1 MISSTSLLLAVLT
14 PASCGALVGGPQH
27 PGSPALRAVE
37 TDAVENHAVAAH
49 AVGVRG
55 MVPETLEE
63 LYRSGLPFAEFLAQA
78 DRRKEMWN
86 DHYEGG
92 EVAETL
98 LAQASAIEGTWRILA
113 VAEDWC
119 SDSVNTI
126 PYLARLTEQVDGI
139 EMRII
144 DSEVG
149 REIMESHRTPDGRP
163 ATPTVLIL
171 NEAFEE
177 AGCWVER
184 PSKLQ
189 TWALENR
196 PKLED
201 QEFVSQKMAWYR
213 EDSGERTVSEVLEL
227 IEAAASGHPICGA

>member
-1 MISSTSLLLAVLT
+1 V
-14 PASCGALVGGPQH
+14 
-27 PGSPALRAVE
+27 
-37 TDAVENHAVAAH
+37 
-49 AVGVRG
+49 
-55 MVPETLEE
+55 VPETLEE
-63 LYRSGLPFAEFLAQA
+63 LYASGLPFPEFLVQA
-78 DRRKEMWN
+78 DRRKAMWN

-98 LAQASAIEGTWRILA
+98 LSRARAIEGTWRILA

-171 NEAFEE
+171 NEAYEE

-184 PSKLQ
+184 PSDLQ

-201 QEFVSQKMAWYR
+201 REFLTQKMAWYR
-213 EDSGERTVSEVLEL
+213 ENGGEHTVSEVLGL
-227 IEAAASGHPICGA
+227 IEAAASGSPICGG